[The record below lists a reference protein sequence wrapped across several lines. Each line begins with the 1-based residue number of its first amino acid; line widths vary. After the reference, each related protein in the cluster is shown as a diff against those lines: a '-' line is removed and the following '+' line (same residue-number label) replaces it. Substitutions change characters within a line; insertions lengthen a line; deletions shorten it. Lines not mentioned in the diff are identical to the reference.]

1 MRFVAAIAES
11 DSTFVSGAG
20 GARLIVPR
28 SAAVQGDAG
37 FTGKR
42 RDGTGRPRKGRR
54 PTVRQRTAVAMGGAK
69 RKKKRWMIHLQAAW
83 LGVL

>member
-1 MRFVAAIAES
+1 VY
-11 DSTFVSGAG
+11 VSGAG
-20 GARLIVPR
+20 GDKLIVLR
-28 SAAVQGDAG
+28 SAAAQGDSG

-42 RDGTGRPRKGRR
+42 RNGTGRPRKGRR
-54 PTVRQRTAVAMGGAK
+54 LTGRQKTAVVTGGAK